1 MKIKKQ
7 YVYIGQYYHLKNKE
21 LPLDYK
27 FGVTDN
33 LDNREY
39 SLGRTKSPIKY
50 MILKAWELPLN
61 VKREKVE
68 KIIALI
74 FDENKYDGC
83 EWYDVDG
90 ETFQGKIKSL
100 FEILSDM
107 VDDSNF
113 SFIEVDLDK
122 NEETIDIVE
131 KEIESEIRSGKKSPW
146 TNILVEIEGVSLSGD
161 SAKTSFIKSI
171 KYIISKV
178 GDVNLAIEFPNIL
191 KSNLDEYPDY
201 KKTQAEK
208 LDNFYLDTHSSTQ
221 EKIKILNRIIAKYE
235 FVATISTK

>member
-1 MKIKKQ
+1 MKKQ
-7 YVYIGQYYHLKNKE
+7 YVYIGQYFHIKNKD

-50 MILKAWELPLN
+50 MILRAWELPSN

-90 ETFQGKIKSL
+90 DVFQGKIKNL
-100 FEILSDM
+100 FEILSEM
-107 VDDSNF
+107 VVDTEF
-113 SFIEVDLDK
+113 HFIEVDLNKDDS
-122 NEETIDIVE
+122 TTDALE
-131 KEIESEIRSGKKSPW
+131 KEIVSEIRSGKRAAW
-146 TNILVEIEGVSLSGD
+146 TNLTSEFDGINLSGD
-161 SAKTSFIKSI
+161 NAKIGFVNSI
-171 KYIISKV
+171 EHIIGKV
-178 GDVNLAIEFPNIL
+178 GAANLSIDFPNIL
-191 KSNLDEYPDY
+191 KSDLNEYPEY
-201 KKTQAEK
+201 SRSQAVL
-208 LDNFYLDTHSSTQ
+208 LDNYYLYTRTSTD
-221 EKIKILNRIIAKYE
+221 EKIKTLQRMINKYNLNGK
-235 FVATISTK
+235 VSVMN